1 VLIRRLVY
9 IAFFIEVGLL
19 LVFVPWSGFW
29 DANYFGAAWPSL
41 RPILSN
47 NFLRGAVTGL
57 GIVNLGAAVADVVL
71 ILTGTSD
78 PSPHGG
84 GHRRS

>member
-1 VLIRRLVY
+1 LLIRRLVY

-29 DANYFGAAWPSL
+29 DNNYFSAAWPSL

-57 GIVNLGAAVADVVL
+57 GIVNLCAAAADVVV

-78 PSPHGG
+78 ASPDGE
-84 GHRRS
+84 GHRRP

>member
-1 VLIRRLVY
+1 LLIRRLVY
-9 IAFFIEVGLL
+9 IAFFVEVGLL

-29 DANYFGAAWPSL
+29 DTNYFGTAWPSL
-41 RPILSN
+41 RPIVSN

-57 GIVNLGAAVADVVL
+57 GVVNLFAAVADVVL

-78 PSPHGG
+78 ASPNGKG
-84 GHRRS
+84 DRRP